1 MTDEADEKIKKDA
14 EKQQCY
20 LQKMDAVALLA
31 GNMAHDFNNH
41 LTVINGYAD
50 ILLDMI
56 PETEES
62 YSMISEI
69 HHAVMRSRN
78 LTEELLGFSR
88 KKPLMVEKVNINDVL
103 DKLKSEISRILA
115 PAVDLEV
122 ISDPE
127 LAEVNL
133 DPIRLEK
140 VIINLV
146 TNARDAM
153 PDGGN
158 LKIEIANTHLDEIGR
173 AHV

>member
-56 PETEES
+56 PETEE
-62 YSMISEI
+62 
-69 HHAVMRSRN
+69 
-78 LTEELLGFSR
+78 
-88 KKPLMVEKVNINDVL
+88 
-103 DKLKSEISRILA
+103 
-115 PAVDLEV
+115 
-122 ISDPE
+122 
-127 LAEVNL
+127 
-133 DPIRLEK
+133 
-140 VIINLV
+140 
-146 TNARDAM
+146 
-153 PDGGN
+153 
-158 LKIEIANTHLDEIGR
+158 IGR